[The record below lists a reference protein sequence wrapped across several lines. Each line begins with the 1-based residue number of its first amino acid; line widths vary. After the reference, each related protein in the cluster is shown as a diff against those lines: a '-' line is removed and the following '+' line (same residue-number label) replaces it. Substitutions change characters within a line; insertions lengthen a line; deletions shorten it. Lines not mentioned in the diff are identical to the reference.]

1 MHGLAVANRR
11 VIDELPTTA
20 VVSGVLEASAD
31 DGRARARTGASRS
44 GRLVTRIV
52 PIKPCIQPDHE
63 FARCWREVYYSR
75 PNKEPA
81 PTEILHHM
89 TDHATPLIAKL
100 TAALAASYVVRLCQR
115 ERVTSMSLTAPLRDH
130 AELCRRFRWLWSQV
144 RGDYCKR

>member
-20 VVSGVLEASAD
+20 KVSGVLEASAD

-44 GRLVTRIV
+44 GRLVTRSV
-52 PIKPCIQPDHE
+52 PIKPCIQPGPRVRALL
-63 FARCWREVYYSR
+63 ARRTAR
-75 PNKEPA
+75 P
-81 PTEILHHM
+81 EIQYHM
-89 TDHATPLIAKL
+89 TDHAAPLIAKL
-100 TAALAASYVVRLCQR
+100 TAALAASYVVRLCLR